1 MRSQTSVPQA
11 MVIDDDEDE
20 EDDGEIKQDTRTRR
34 SMSVSG
40 PDGSAKKQNQQ
51 PQSSLD
57 QDHSEVHKCM
67 DCGKVYKHPNCLWKH
82 RWLHSV
88 YWKGATKFLLSK
100 HQQVQLMEAAAILLG
115 MDESREGDKDPIVS
129 MFSKQRGA
137 MANSVGSS
145 ASGAPS
151 SSSPPTSTKSLS
163 ASPPPASARAPHG
176 SSSTHLS
183 TRTDAKAKVEPP
195 HNSDIQMLTALRN
208 SHVSGTSPQQS
219 RAPGSSTATVSSTK
233 SGRAAKESPTAVT
246 TVSPPLPSPTHSKSV
261 TSSSS
266 STPPTL
272 TADDESLPEMD
283 EEMAT
288 VTPPSHRVS
297 ISSAMTTAVQVADK
311 GSVVMD
317 MGMGLGMEVDQKPLP
332 RHNQL
337 SPQQQQQQQHYKVG
351 DDDDHAADYRYAGYQ
366 QQQQQQQQPTTTAAA
381 AAATSTYEPRRL

>member
-1 MRSQTSVPQA
+1 MRSQTLVPQA
-11 MVIDDDEDE
+11 MVIDDDDEE
-20 EDDGEIKQDTRTRR
+20 EDDGEIKQDTRARR
-34 SMSVSG
+34 SASVSG
-40 PDGSAKKQNQQ
+40 PDGSSKKQNPQ
-51 PQSSLD
+51 PQSSVD

-145 ASGAPS
+145 ASGTSS

-163 ASPPPASARAPHG
+163 ASPPPASERVPYG
-176 SSSTHLS
+176 SSSNI
-183 TRTDAKAKVEPP
+183 RTDIKTNVELP
-195 HNSDIQMLTALRN
+195 HNSDIQMLTALR
-208 SHVSGTSPQQS
+208 SGHASGPSSQS
-219 RAPGSSTATVSSTK
+219 RVPSSTAAVPSTK
-233 SGRAAKESPTAVT
+233 SGRTAKESPSAVT
-246 TVSPPLPSPTHSKSV
+246 TSPLPSPTNSKSA

-283 EEMAT
+283 EDMAT
-288 VTPPSHRVS
+288 VTPPSHTVS
-297 ISSAMTTAVQVADK
+297 ISSAMTAVQVADK

-317 MGMGLGMEVDQKPLP
+317 TGMGLGMEVDQKPLP
-332 RHNQL
+332 RQNQL
-337 SPQQQQQQQHYKVG
+337 PPQQQQDFKA
-351 DDDDHAADYRYAGYQ
+351 DDNDHGEHDAEYRF
-366 QQQQQQQQPTTTAAA
+366 PI
-381 AAATSTYEPRRL
+381 P

>member
-34 SMSVSG
+34 SVSVSG
-40 PDGSAKKQNQQ
+40 PDGSAKKQHQQ

-145 ASGAPS
+145 ASGTSS

-163 ASPPPASARAPHG
+163 ASPPPASERVPHG
-176 SSSTHLS
+176 SSSS
-183 TRTDAKAKVEPP
+183 IRTDPKSKGELP

-208 SHVSGTSPQQS
+208 SHASGPSPQS
-219 RAPGSSTATVSSTK
+219 RAPGSTATAPSTK
-233 SGRAAKESPTAVT
+233 SGRTAKESPTAVT
-246 TVSPPLPSPTHSKSV
+246 TSPLPSPTNSKSA

-288 VTPPSHRVS
+288 VTPPSHTVS
-297 ISSAMTTAVQVADK
+297 MSSTMTPVQVVDR
-311 GSVVMD
+311 GSVVV
-317 MGMGLGMEVDQKPLP
+317 MGTGLGMEVDQKPSPRQKQLP
-332 RHNQL
+332 
-337 SPQQQQQQQHYKVG
+337 PQQRHYSSV
-351 DDDDHAADYRYAGYQ
+351 DEDHDVEYRYEGYQ
-366 QQQQQQQQPTTTAAA
+366 PQLQQQPTATTTTTTTKMT
-381 AAATSTYEPRRL
+381 ATSSYEPRR

>member
-1 MRSQTSVPQA
+1 MRSRTSVPQA

-34 SMSVSG
+34 SASVAG
-40 PDGSAKKQNQQ
+40 PDGSAKKQHQQ
-51 PQSSLD
+51 PPQSSLD
-57 QDHSEVHKCM
+57 QDQSEVHKCM

-145 ASGAPS
+145 ASGTSS

-163 ASPPPASARAPHG
+163 ASPPPASERVPHG
-176 SSSTHLS
+176 RASTIG
-183 TRTDAKAKVEPP
+183 TRTDTKAKVEPP

-208 SHVSGTSPQQS
+208 GHASGSSPQNQVPS
-219 RAPGSSTATVSSTK
+219 NTATSSSTK
-233 SGRAAKESPTAVT
+233 SGRAAKESRTE
-246 TVSPPLPSPTHSKSV
+246 VSTFPLPSPTSSKSA

-288 VTPPSHRVS
+288 VTPPSHTVS
-297 ISSAMTTAVQVADK
+297 ISSAMTAVQVADK
-311 GSVVMD
+311 GSVVMG

-332 RHNQL
+332 RQNQL
-337 SPQQQQQQQHYKVG
+337 LPQQQQQHDRV
-351 DDDDHAADYRYAGYQ
+351 DDSDHSAEYRYAGYQ
-366 QQQQQQQQPTTTAAA
+366 QQQQQQQQPTTTTAA
-381 AAATSTYEPRRL
+381 SSFEPRH